1 MKDRHLVGDQ
11 QEFSHSLSNKTSPF
25 QLDQRTAKN
34 KQQEQATRS
43 PRPRKPHN
51 RPTLLLSDTMQHKSG
66 DKGSAHCGSVAVS
79 IVGIVFG
86 SAVVIVVCSFIYCL
100 IRRQLNLRD
109 KYARCNGNCEC
120 EGASRP
126 PPTRLPRRAP
136 PPAEQN
142 DAVAGP
148 SVDPPPYLGDQN
160 EERHGLM
167 KHNDYNKST

>member
-1 MKDRHLVGDQ
+1 MKEGQLRNADNEAARTSQ
-11 QEFSHSLSNKTSPF
+11 AKSQPRTKYTEINFS
-25 QLDQRTAKN
+25 
-34 KQQEQATRS
+34 
-43 PRPRKPHN
+43 
-51 RPTLLLSDTMQHKSG
+51 MQHKSG
-66 DKGSAHCGSVAVS
+66 DKGYAHCGSVAVS

-86 SAVVIVVCSFIYCL
+86 SAIVIVVCSFIYCL

-126 PPTRLPRRAP
+126 PPTRVPRRS
-136 PPAEQN
+136 PPAPEQN

-167 KHNDYNKST
+167 SHNDYNKST

>member
-1 MKDRHLVGDQ
+1 MHRNP
-11 QEFSHSLSNKTSPF
+11 FS
-25 QLDQRTAKN
+25 
-34 KQQEQATRS
+34 
-43 PRPRKPHN
+43 
-51 RPTLLLSDTMQHKSG
+51 MQHKSG

-86 SAVVIVVCSFIYCL
+86 SAIVIVVCSFIYCL

-126 PPTRLPRRAP
+126 PPTRVPRRP
-136 PPAEQN
+136 PPAPEQD

-167 KHNDYNKST
+167 SHNDYNKST